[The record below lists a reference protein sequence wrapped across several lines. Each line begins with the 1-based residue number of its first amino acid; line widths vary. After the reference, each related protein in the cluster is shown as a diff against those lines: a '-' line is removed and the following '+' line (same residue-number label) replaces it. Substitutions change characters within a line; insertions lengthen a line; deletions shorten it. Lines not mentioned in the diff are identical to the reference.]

1 MTSDFK
7 YCRTLEL
14 DKVLQLLAQ
23 KAALAQTKQDVLN
36 IRPVFELQRVQ
47 LLLRQTGDAYR
58 LAAQYG
64 TPNFGAAENV
74 NGFLTVAQAGGVLNM
89 GQLLKIGELFRVIR
103 LLKAWRENAGAEK
116 TALDEWFE
124 ILSPNKYFEDKIFF
138 CIKSEEEM
146 NDNASPLLADLRRK
160 LNQAGM
166 NVRSRLDKIIKS
178 SAYASVLQEAIVT
191 QRQGRYVVPVKAEQR
206 SQLPGLVHD
215 TSGSGATLFVEPMP
229 IVEINNEIRVLR
241 LKEKE
246 EVERILAELSAEAAQ
261 FAVGAKTSFS
271 AITAIDACFAKAE
284 LAYSMRASMPVLNS
298 NGVVE
303 LKRARHPLISAK
315 TVVPVSLKLGQNYTT
330 LVITGPNTGGKT
342 VTLKLVG
349 LLTLMA
355 CCGLMIP
362 ADDNSQIAVFGGVFA
377 DIGDEQSIEQSLS
390 TFSSHMNN
398 IIHILK
404 MAGPGTLVLFDELCS
419 GTDPVEGA
427 ALSIAILNELKN
439 AGVTVVATTH
449 YSELKS
455 YAFETPGVENASC
468 EFNVQT
474 LKPTYR
480 LLIGIPGRSNAFAIS
495 EKLGLPAHI
504 VQKAGELVSAENH
517 RFEEMVGRLE
527 QAHIEAE
534 KERSEAVRL
543 RSSLEQSKK
552 SAGQRLEEINKE
564 KQKIIEKARQQAN
577 DMIEYARNRSN
588 QLLNEMEEL
597 KKQQT
602 KQNNQQ
608 SVLKARTLAK
618 STIREMEGKA
628 DSTEQPKTNDFANYR
643 LPRPLQIGDR
653 VVVKDFSTNA
663 VVERLSSDGAFVFVA
678 DGFLK
683 TKVPVQS
690 VMLSTEKQIKAAQPR
705 TRKVSAKGL
714 KPSQRE
720 QKREL
725 DIRGFASDE
734 GLLEVDRFLDEA
746 VLAGVQTVYIIH
758 GKGTGVLKKAVRAHL
773 RRHPSVQSSRPGVF
787 GEGEDGVTVVE
798 LK

>member
-36 IRPVFELQRVQ
+36 IRPVFEQQRVQ

-64 TPNFGAAENV
+64 TPSFGAAENV

-261 FAVGAKTSFS
+261 FAAGAKTSFS

-298 NGVVE
+298 NGIVE
-303 LKRARHPLISAK
+303 LKRARHPLIPAK
-315 TVVPVSLKLGQNYTT
+315 TVVPVSLKLGQNYST

-404 MAGPGTLVLFDELCS
+404 KAGPGTLVLFDELCS

-746 VLAGVQTVYIIH
+746 VLASVQTVYIIH

>member
-103 LLKAWRENAGAEK
+103 LLKSWRENAGAEK

-261 FAVGAKTSFS
+261 FAAGAKTSFS

-303 LKRARHPLISAK
+303 LKRARHPLIPAK

-504 VQKAGELVSAENH
+504 VQKAGELVSVENH

-602 KQNNQQ
+602 KLNNQQ

-663 VVERLSSDGAFVFVA
+663 VVERLSSDGGFVFVA

-705 TRKVSAKGL
+705 NRKVSAKGL